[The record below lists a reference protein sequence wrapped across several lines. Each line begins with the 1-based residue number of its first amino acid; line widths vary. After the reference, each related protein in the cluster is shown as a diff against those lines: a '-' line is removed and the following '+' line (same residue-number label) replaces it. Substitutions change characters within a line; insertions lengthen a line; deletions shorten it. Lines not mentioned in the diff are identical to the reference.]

1 MKNIDA
7 LLGWLGAR
15 LKEPSSYAGLGIIL
29 MAMHL
34 SIPPDVVK
42 SITYIGMGVGG
53 ILAVV
58 FPENKAT
65 PSAPPVPDRTAAV
78 GN

>member
-34 SIPPDVVK
+34 SIPPDIVK

-58 FPENKAT
+58 FPENGAVPAA
-65 PSAPPVPDRTAAV
+65 PSVPDRATAVA
-78 GN
+78 N